1 MGIVYNCNEFE
12 GLLDIGKDITKVWLD
27 LTNIN
32 RHDRELDFFN
42 EITKSFFVNTLLN
55 TEVLLSDFGPQYI
68 PVINKIKRQV
78 ALDQSYRWTI
88 LFLQSADHYP
98 LHVNLVK
105 VTIIEQLFTLSNQYR
120 LPDELTPLIQN
131 FIRSIIE
138 ELAHLLSEFKDE
150 LLEEARAQK
159 EFVKLFLIT
168 PSQKNL
174 YPPGLAFSLRQLPV
188 GSVRG
193 FLDHHHE
200 LYEGDFIALIK
211 GLLLDYPHLL
221 MDKTIEGINLWLR
234 INQEVRRKK
243 QLAVLRKSINEIF
256 PFSSDITHIRA
267 EVKTVCQ
274 RLKGD
279 QAIRKYLQN
288 ALLEKEA
295 LYQQFKDDKMLEEA
309 RQAKFSL
316 YLDRIWHKSYE
327 LEETLKT
334 LETKPYD
341 IYPKVI
347 ELVETAYFLGNRN
360 DEAYHSIYRKSVIRK
375 ECFSSAFQTDILPR
389 QGLEKKQA
397 LEAFYLKWIG
407 DPMKSGDSGFE
418 LYFAYALRQMKKS
431 KIASFLNHQLKVC
444 QQALE
449 PLLLSIFQDY
459 KTVLQNGT
467 VRTAREWMEKNK
479 TRLEDQKT
487 KIEKQRLKV
496 PDSYFKIDTGLSYDE
511 IIECFSFLY
520 REQDEKGN
528 SFLSKADF
536 DQVFRFGLAMP
547 NDLPSSAP
555 HALYLDKSNFSRGV
569 IYHFLHKFAEHVESR
584 KRRSCPALR
593 KGLARFLVCYFQNFR
608 IEGESEERLINKVRR
623 QINSSKSLPKK
634 SALIEADEYLS
645 ID

>member
-1 MGIVYNCNEFE
+1 MGIVYNRNEFE
-12 GLLDIGKDITKVWLD
+12 GLLDIGKDITKVWLY
-27 LTNIN
+27 LTSIN
-32 RHDRELDFFN
+32 RHDRELYFFN
-42 EITKSFFVNTLLN
+42 EITKSFFVNTFLN
-55 TEVLLSDFGPQYI
+55 TEVLFSDFGPQYI
-68 PVINKIKRQV
+68 PIINKIRGQV
-78 ALDQSYRWTI
+78 AAEQSYRWTI
-88 LFLQSADHYP
+88 LFLQSTDHYP
-98 LHVNLVK
+98 LQVNLVK
-105 VTIIEQLFTLSNQYR
+105 VVFTEYLFAHSNRDQ
-120 LPDELTPLIQN
+120 LPDELTQLIRN
-131 FIRSIIE
+131 FIRSVIE
-138 ELAHLLSEFKDE
+138 ELAHLLSEFKEE
-150 LLEEARAQK
+150 LPEEGRALEDLFE
-159 EFVKLFLIT
+159 LFLIT

-188 GSVRG
+188 GSIRG

-316 YLDRIWHKSYE
+316 YLDSIWHKSYE

-341 IYPKVI
+341 IYPEVI
-347 ELVETAYFLGNRN
+347 ELVEIAYYLGNRN
-360 DEAYHSIYRKSVIRK
+360 DEVYHPIYRKSVIRK

-444 QQALE
+444 QQSLE

-459 KTVLQNGT
+459 KPVLQNET
-467 VRTAREWMEKNK
+467 VQIAQEWIKKNK
-479 TRLEDQKT
+479 TQLKDQKT
-487 KIEKQRLKV
+487 KIEKQGPKV
-496 PDSYFKIDTGLSYDE
+496 PDTYFKIDTGLSYDG

-520 REQDEKGN
+520 REQDKKGN

-555 HALYLDKSNFSRGV
+555 YALYLDKSNFSRGV
-569 IYHFLHKFAEHVESR
+569 IYHFLYRFAKHMEIPKTK
-584 KRRSCPALR
+584 KRCPCFEKRISSFFGLLFSEFSC
-593 KGLARFLVCYFQNFR
+593 
-608 IEGESEERLINKVRR
+608 
-623 QINSSKSLPKK
+623 
-634 SALIEADEYLS
+634 
-645 ID
+645 